1 MYSVSEEY
9 KNALLQKHIT
19 DTIEGNITLK
29 DGTVIELDDS
39 TIVTGSL
46 RITHE
51 LCDDYRIGTFNL
63 GSMHIG
69 FFDDSALLR
78 DFSGA
83 KIRLTYKIKTES
95 GWEAVPMGIF
105 IADGQSVVRRRNT
118 VTLTAYDYGILFDC
132 TIGTS
137 IRNMSNNA
145 ERIISAVCD
154 RCGVEFGGIAEGLP
168 NSKVTLS
175 PSSERIQSCRDLI
188 GWCAA
193 VLCGYAVIDR
203 EGKLKIISARYSVDT
218 EDPTEIIVDKYLT
231 SAERDSIYSTD
242 TRGWI
247 AQMSAYSGGKTK
259 IYKSNMTHDDAHA
272 ARAVY
277 YLENNPLT
285 ENMSESLCD
294 LINCEWLKYIDAFL
308 QRGIT
313 AELYG
318 DPALDVGDI
327 MRCSEG
333 DIDQRKSV
341 VGLVTKQEWRYR
353 DFHTVICASPQLSDG
368 FEESADEESE
378 SETEAVGETDNVYPV
393 KVVSQSEKRS
403 SGGGKEYYAGD
414 GLTLAENNQ
423 FNLNFASASGVGGV
437 YIMGTKSAVFGEE
450 DAAMGVYK
458 NSEKFAALRTATQ
471 TQKGGFFLG
480 DGLVPVLKETT
491 NSEGEKAYTFSDT
504 VQLRLGDGLYFE
516 DNDETPGTLE
526 EERENDLGG
535 RKVSVNKATKE
546 AFGIVKLG
554 ELLETDEN
562 GKTNVILK
570 AGNGIDISE
579 TGIVAVKTGVGLG
592 FDEENNVGVISATKA
607 RLGGVKIGAG
617 LKVDS
622 DGTVS
627 LDMEPAT
634 SVIIDHEPTASDLTG
649 KSGIL
654 VRYDPDSQ
662 PVVKGDGTA
671 IFSSLAIYV
680 EDYIPTVTEVIVTP
694 SELLIEGGEETTQQF
709 TAEVIG
715 TKNPSQAVTWSISGN
730 ADSGTTITDGGL
742 LKVSAGEIAT
752 AIIVT
757 ATSVYDTT
765 KSGTATVSI
774 EQPPEEGVWF
784 DNGNQYTEETGGWSA
799 WLTVNG
805 QSLGGVASV
814 GNIISLGVNNGWD
827 GYAQA
832 VSATAQPVD
841 LTNIETIYIDLEV
854 PSGNSSRYIDF
865 GIGDEPINTES
876 TSNSYNWNVDYAVVM
891 GDTKGRFTYSA
902 DVSSYKGKY
911 YLSFLADRGNY
922 MNIYKVWGV

>member
-154 RCGVEFGGIAEGLP
+154 RCGVEFGGIAEELP

-546 AFGIVKLG
+546 VFGIVKLG

-562 GKTNVILK
+562 GKTNVVLK
-570 AGNGIDISE
+570 AGNGIDISPS
-579 TGIVAVKTGVGLG
+579 GL
-592 FDEENNVGVISATKA
+592 VGVKVDGNTVKYNDDGQLEATGSGGLVVDNAVIIKEADAKYLLHDYTEIEYISGNKVVYGDMDYKIIAQGYSLMSDAT
-607 RLGGVKIGAG
+607 RLVTGYSGLNNLFPDGIPDYYTTIPINLADSYGKITPYIIRLVGGNTSSDFGRQYATESSTDGGVTWTNYGYTG
-617 LKVDS
+617 YLY
-622 DGTVS
+622 GTVS
-627 LDMEPAT
+627 LYLRWKNIYP
-634 SVIIDHEPTASDLTG
+634 PSDAFPYGYAYADLCFFGWTG
-649 KSGIL
+649 SYYQTGVAGPFQYL
-654 VRYDPDSQ
+654 
-662 PVVKGDGTA
+662 
-671 IFSSLAIYV
+671 
-680 EDYIPTVTEVIVTP
+680 YIPFASEAEYNAAVALTYEPVTLTEVQETVTEV
-694 SELLIEGGEETTQQF
+694 
-709 TAEVIG
+709 
-715 TKNPSQAVTWSISGN
+715 
-730 ADSGTTITDGGL
+730 
-742 LKVSAGEIAT
+742 
-752 AIIVT
+752 
-757 ATSVYDTT
+757 
-765 KSGTATVSI
+765 
-774 EQPPEEGVWF
+774 
-784 DNGNQYTEETGGWSA
+784 
-799 WLTVNG
+799 
-805 QSLGGVASV
+805 
-814 GNIISLGVNNGWD
+814 
-827 GYAQA
+827 
-832 VSATAQPVD
+832 
-841 LTNIETIYIDLEV
+841 
-854 PSGNSSRYIDF
+854 
-865 GIGDEPINTES
+865 
-876 TSNSYNWNVDYAVVM
+876 
-891 GDTKGRFTYSA
+891 
-902 DVSSYKGKY
+902 
-911 YLSFLADRGNY
+911 
-922 MNIYKVWGV
+922 